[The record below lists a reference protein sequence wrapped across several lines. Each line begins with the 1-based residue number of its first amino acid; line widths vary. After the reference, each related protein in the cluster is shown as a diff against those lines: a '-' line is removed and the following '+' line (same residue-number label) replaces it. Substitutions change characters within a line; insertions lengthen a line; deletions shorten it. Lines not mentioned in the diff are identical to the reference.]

1 MLQLLET
8 NPQTIL
14 KEMLGLLEGNYKT
27 KIYEGDQRYIFIS
40 SLAYIVA
47 VERVKA
53 NLAFNQNFLS
63 EAYGIALDQKGIDLN
78 TPRLG
83 VSYAEVICKFT
94 LSKEQEMD
102 YKIPQGTRVSTI
114 TNQTFATVSD
124 LIILRGGLEGVI
136 KCQSINAGSIYNDI
150 DIGFINKFVDVLPY
164 VQSVTNINKSSGG
177 ADSEEDDA
185 YRERLKIA
193 EAQYST
199 AGSILSYRYLTLKS
213 DANIS
218 DVLITTPEPGVVEIR
233 PVLRSGELPTEI
245 IINRIRDTFS
255 KEKNYPNTTKDVLIT
270 TPEPGVVEI
279 RPVLRSGEL
288 PTEIIINRI
297 RDTFSKEKN
306 YPNTTKLNILIP
318 DVFNYGIELDYYIK
332 NADKVNEKEIQK
344 RVEDAIEDFIYYQK
358 TNINIYLNPDD
369 LRKRI
374 LNAGAYMVNIK
385 SPGFT
390 TENLGKVLVI
400 TEKNIK
406 YGGLI

>member
-136 KCQSINAGSIYNDI
+136 KCQSINPGSIYNDI

-255 KEKNYPNTTKDVLIT
+255 KEKNYPNTTK
-270 TPEPGVVEI
+270 
-279 RPVLRSGEL
+279 
-288 PTEIIINRI
+288 
-297 RDTFSKEKN
+297 
-306 YPNTTKLNILIP
+306 LNILIP
-318 DVFNYGIELDYYIK
+318 DVFNYGIGLDYYIK
-332 NADKVNEKEIQK
+332 NSDKVNEKEIQK

>member
-1 MLQLLET
+1 MLQLLDT
-8 NPQTIL
+8 NPDNIL
-14 KEMLGLLEGNYKT
+14 KEMLSIMENKYKV

-40 SLAYIVA
+40 TLAYIISL
-47 VERVKA
+47 ERARA

-78 TPRLG
+78 TPRLDA
-83 VSYAEVICKFT
+83 SYAEVNCKFT
-94 LSKEQEMD
+94 LSKFQSTE
-102 YKIPQGTRVSTI
+102 YKIPKGTRVSTI
-114 TNQTFATVSD
+114 DNQMFLTTDD
-124 LIILRGGLEGVI
+124 LIISSGDTEGVV
-136 KCQSINAGSIYNDI
+136 KCRSSLPGIMYNNI
-150 DIGFINKFVDVLPY
+150 DIGLINRFVDVLPY
-164 VQSVTNINKSSGG
+164 LDSVSNINKSSGG
-177 ADSEEDDA
+177 TDIEDDES

-199 AGSILSYRYLTLKS
+199 AGPVLSYKYWALKS
-213 DANIS
+213 DADIS
-218 DVLITTPEPGVVEIR
+218 
-233 PVLRSGELPTEI
+233 
-245 IINRIRDTFS
+245 
-255 KEKNYPNTTKDVLIT
+255 DVLIT

-318 DVFNYGIELDYYIK
+318 DVFNYGIGLDYYIK
-332 NADKVNEKEIQK
+332 NSDKVNEKEIQK